1 MSLDL
6 EHSQASNAVTPSAT
20 STFQKSVMDQGE
32 GSIRNSTSG
41 QGLIDNIA
49 ALIQPA
55 NE

>member
-6 EHSQASNAVTPSAT
+6 ERSQASNTATPSAT
-20 STFQKSVMDQGE
+20 STFQNSVMDQGE
-32 GSIRNSTSG
+32 GNIRNSTSR
-41 QGLIDNIA
+41 QGSISNIA